1 MIFASQDPESKAFV
15 VFLTVVVAAI
25 NIAML
30 IWLVVGMA
38 KEYAH
43 EQKEEAAKN
52 GGKGSSLSNKLSN
65 ARGSLQRWRFGRM
78 TPEAQQRAIRRR
90 TIDAANGNATEN
102 PVTIEMAEIYSG
114 ESTGEIKVDDEPTSK
129 HKKKKGKNKT
139 NKLKSKRMQVPVRKT
154 AAQQARRQKLRS
166 LHTKRQNLD
175 ATGNEDHISVF
186 NSHPARAKETS
197 LSVKTNAVSVEMEM
211 VERGGGI
218 EKAEEETLEVNT
230 KRRKSFRKIE
240 DEEHGTFFENIE
252 TEETVWEVPKDGDV
266 VVDEHQLQTNPMKR
280 KSFKKIEDAEHGVYF
295 QNVETDETFWKLPED
310 GELETDEH
318 INDEEKL

>member
-1 MIFASQDPESKAFV
+1 
-15 VFLTVVVAAI
+15 
-25 NIAML
+25 
-30 IWLVVGMA
+30 
-38 KEYAH
+38 
-43 EQKEEAAKN
+43 
-52 GGKGSSLSNKLSN
+52 
-65 ARGSLQRWRFGRM
+65 M

-90 TIDAANGNATEN
+90 TVDAADGNATEN
-102 PVTIEMAEIYSG
+102 PVTIEMTDIYNG
-114 ESTGEIKVDDEPTSK
+114 ESTGEIKVDDAPTSK
-129 HKKKKGKNKT
+129 QKKKKGKNKT
-139 NKLKSKRMQVPVRKT
+139 NKLKSKRIPVRKT

-166 LHTKRQNLD
+166 LHTKRQSLD
-175 ATGNEDHISVF
+175 ATGNEDNIGVF
-186 NSHPARAKETS
+186 YNHPARAKETS
-197 LSVKTNAVSVEMEM
+197 LSVKM

-218 EKAEEETLEVNT
+218 EKAEEETLEVNI

-252 TEETVWEVPKDGDV
+252 TEETVWVVPEDGDV

-318 INDEEKL
+318 INDEEKM

>member
-1 MIFASQDPESKAFV
+1 
-15 VFLTVVVAAI
+15 
-25 NIAML
+25 
-30 IWLVVGMA
+30 
-38 KEYAH
+38 
-43 EQKEEAAKN
+43 
-52 GGKGSSLSNKLSN
+52 
-65 ARGSLQRWRFGRM
+65 M

-90 TIDAANGNATEN
+90 TVDAADGNATEN

-129 HKKKKGKNKT
+129 QKKKGKNKT

-166 LHTKRQNLD
+166 LHTKRQSLD
-175 ATGNEDHISVF
+175 ATGNEDNISVF
-186 NSHPARAKETS
+186 NNHPSRAKETS
-197 LSVKTNAVSVEMEM
+197 LSVKM
-211 VERGGGI
+211 VEHGGGI
-218 EKAEEETLEVNT
+218 EKAEEEISKVNI
-230 KRRKSFRKIE
+230 KRRKLFRKIE

-252 TEETVWEVPKDGDV
+252 TEETVWVVPEDGDV

-295 QNVETDETFWKLPED
+295 QNVETDDTFWELPED

-318 INDEEKL
+318 INNEEKV